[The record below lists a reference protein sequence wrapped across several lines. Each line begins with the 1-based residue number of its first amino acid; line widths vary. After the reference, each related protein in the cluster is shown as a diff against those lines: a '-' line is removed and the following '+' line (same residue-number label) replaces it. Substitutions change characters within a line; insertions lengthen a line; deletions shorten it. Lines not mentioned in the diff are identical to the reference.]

1 MINKFFPTST
11 AIQPGW
17 RFLFTLVLLLL
28 LSLTGWLRMV
38 GAIRLYSF
46 LLSID
51 MTISP
56 LYLVLSGGVSGLLF
70 LIAAILVIFRSTW
83 TMTAVHCV
91 AILWGLQ
98 YILEYMLL
106 SQSVN
111 PLRMLI
117 MVVVVSGLFLLT
129 IPKKNKVKPDEI

>member
-1 MINKFFPTST
+1 M
-11 AIQPGW
+11 QPGW

-83 TMTAVHCV
+83 TMTAVRCV

-98 YILEYMLL
+98 YILENMLL